1 MSKTTGSRQFAHR
14 GSAERS
20 GGGAYSEAVDADA
33 LVADLDADQLA
44 AVTTESQLVAVI
56 AGAGSGKTRVLTRRV
71 AYRITT
77 ETADARHTLALT
89 FTREAAGEM
98 RKRLLRLGLREHVEA
113 GTFHSV
119 MLGVLKQRWTDAERR
134 PLNVVNDRRRLI
146 GDVIDASDRRSLP
159 AYLAEIDWASARGI
173 DPRSYASAARRE
185 QRHPAPGIDRC
196 AAVYADYQTLKK
208 RRGVIDFDDVL
219 AHTIRDLREDQD
231 FADSVRWRFRH
242 LLVDE
247 AQDLNPLQHALV
259 DLLRAGRDDLFLVG
273 DPSQAIYG
281 FNGADPTLLVDV
293 ETRFPGVE
301 IVRLPV
307 NHRSTPQ
314 VVAAGV
320 HVLTATGQPSPLVS
334 DRADGALVNQV
345 VADDE
350 TDEARRIVQLVLRS
364 DPNLVRTGEVAVL
377 ARTNAQLSAVADA
390 LDQAGLP
397 VHRDATASG
406 TPLQAAVRQVSAL
419 GSPSRLRGWAHDILD
434 APPTPQSLRH
444 PSPTQRRGERPP
456 PRRSG
461 TDDRTADRDGDP
473 ERLVA
478 AAVLD
483 FLREQPYG
491 DGATFRSW
499 VATTNPFDDASTEG
513 VHLLTFHA
521 AKGREWHTVV
531 VAGVES
537 SLMPHKSAGTV
548 TAKAEEG
555 RLLYVAFTR
564 ATDQLLITRATRRGG
579 YARTV
584 SPFIADLDLDAPP
597 PAPPPRR
604 VRARVDPLIEA
615 LHAWRDDSARRADI
629 LPTQL
634 CSDRDLASI
643 ARERPTTAERL
654 AEVTSFG
661 QITAE
666 RLAPQILDIVQ
677 STAEP
682 DPGADP
688 VGVAQSA
695 RSTMT
700 GA

>member
-1 MSKTTGSRQFAHR
+1 MRSVRSSQGDRPAAVGSY
-14 GSAERS
+14 S
-20 GGGAYSEAVDADA
+20 GEVDADA
-33 LVADLDADQLA
+33 LIVDLDADQRA
-44 AVTTESQLVAVI
+44 AVTTESRLVAVI

-71 AYRITT
+71 AHRIATDS
-77 ETADARHTLALT
+77 ADPRHTLALT

-98 RKRLLRLGLREHVEA
+98 RKRLLRLGIRDHVEA

-119 MLGVLKQRWTDAERR
+119 MLGVLKQRWADTERR
-134 PLNVVNDRRRLI
+134 PRTVVNDRRRLV
-146 GDVIDASDRRSLP
+146 GDAIDAGDRRSLA
-159 AYLAEIDWASARGI
+159 AYVAEIDWASARGV
-173 DPRSYASAARRE
+173 DAHHYASAARRE
-185 QRHPAPGIDRC
+185 QRHPGPGVDRC
-196 AAVYADYQTLKK
+196 AAVYADFETLKK

-219 AHTIRDLREDQD
+219 ADTIRDLRRDHE
-231 FADSVRWRFRH
+231 FADAVRWRFRH

-281 FNGADPTLLVDV
+281 FNGADPSLLVDV

-301 IVRLPV
+301 VIRLPV

-314 VVAAGV
+314 IVTAGV
-320 HVLTATGQPSPLVS
+320 HVLTTTDQASALVS
-334 DRADGALVNQV
+334 NRADGPSVQRL

-350 TDEARRIVQLVLRS
+350 SDEGRHVAQFLLRS

-377 ARTNAQLSAVADA
+377 ARTNAQLGPIADA
-390 LDQAGLP
+390 IERAGLP
-397 VHRDATASG
+397 VRRHATASG
-406 TPLQAAVRQVSAL
+406 TPLQAAVRQAAAL
-419 GSPSRLRGWAHDILD
+419 GSASRLRGWAHDILD
-434 APPTPQSLRH
+434 SPPAPQSLR
-444 PSPTQRRGERPP
+444 QRDAA
-456 PRRSG
+456 PRRVDRPSG
-461 TDDRTADRDGDP
+461 DHDIDP
-473 ERLVA
+473 ERRVA

-483 FLREQPYG
+483 FLREQPLA
-491 DGATFRSW
+491 DGATFRAW

-513 VHLLTFHA
+513 VALLSFHA

-531 VAGVES
+531 VTGVES
-537 SLMPHKSAGTV
+537 SLVPHKSASTMAGR
-548 TAKAEEG
+548 AEEG

-564 ATDQLLITRATRRGG
+564 ATDRLLITHAARRGG

-584 SPFIADLDLDAPP
+584 SPFVAELDVTEPA

-604 VRARVDPLIEA
+604 VRARVDPLIGA
-615 LHAWRDDSARRADI
+615 LREWRDESARRVDV
-629 LPTQL
+629 LPVQL

-643 ARERPTTAERL
+643 ARARPTTAEEL
-654 AEVTSFG
+654 AAATSFG

-666 RLAPQILDIVQ
+666 RLAPQILEIVR
-677 STAEP
+677 SI
-682 DPGADP
+682 D
-688 VGVAQSA
+688 VGRSDLDQSA